1 MFRKITSLFTK
12 KKSETIEQPVEI
24 AEEPEEEI
32 VEEPPPLPDVIEVPW
47 KLAARLKNLDVAQDK
62 VHNDLKEFFY
72 KNKVTERRT
81 FNYLQVLEETYEKVE
96 KELKELYKIPN
107 EDDYVF
113 ELPEGSGRPGFLKK
127 KKTNK

>member
-1 MFRKITSLFTK
+1 MFKKITSLFTK

-32 VEEPPPLPDVIEVPW
+32 IEEPPPLPDVIEVPW
-47 KLAARLKNLDVAQDK
+47 NLAAKLKNLDAAQDK

-96 KELKELYKIPN
+96 KELKELYKISN
-107 EDDYVF
+107 EDDYIF
-113 ELPEGSGRPGFLKK
+113 ELPEGTGRPGFLKK

>member
-1 MFRKITSLFTK
+1 MFKKITSLFTRK
-12 KKSETIEQPVEI
+12 RNEIIEEPVE
-24 AEEPEEEI
+24 AAREPEEQI
-32 VEEPPPLPDVIEVPW
+32 IEEPPPLPDIIEVPW
-47 KLAARLKNLDVAQDK
+47 KIAARLKNLDAAQDK

>member
-1 MFRKITSLFTK
+1 MFKKITSLFTK

-24 AEEPEEEI
+24 TEEPEEEI
-32 VEEPPPLPDVIEVPW
+32 IEEPPPLPDVIEVPW
-47 KLAARLKNLDVAQDK
+47 NLAAKLKNLDAAQDK

-96 KELKELYKIPN
+96 KELKELYKISN
-107 EDDYVF
+107 EDDYIF
-113 ELPEGSGRPGFLKK
+113 ELPEGTGRPGFLKK